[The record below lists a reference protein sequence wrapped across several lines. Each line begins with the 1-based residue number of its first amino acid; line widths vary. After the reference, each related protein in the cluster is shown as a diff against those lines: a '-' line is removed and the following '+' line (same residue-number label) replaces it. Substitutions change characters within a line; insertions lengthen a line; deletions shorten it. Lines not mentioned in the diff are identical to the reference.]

1 MLGNILLSI
10 VSICTFI
17 SYFPQIVKLLKTK
30 SSNDLRINSW
40 LLWVISSTA
49 YTLYAIIFSKDV
61 FMIFETSLE
70 LFFCLTILLLAVIYR
85 KNKDINIEK
94 NSK

>member
-1 MLGNILLSI
+1 M
-10 VSICTFI
+10 SICTFI
-17 SYFPQIVKLLKTK
+17 SYFPHIVKLLNTN

>member
-1 MLGNILLSI
+1 M
-10 VSICTFI
+10 SICTFI

>member
-10 VSICTFI
+10 VSACTFI
-17 SYFPQIVKLLKTK
+17 SYFPQILKLLKTK
-30 SSNDLRINSW
+30 SSNDLSINSW
-40 LLWVISSTA
+40 VLWVISSTA
-49 YTLYAIIFSKDV
+49 YTLYAIIVRDAC
-61 FMIFETSLE
+61 MIFQTSLE

>member
-1 MLGNILLSI
+1 M
-10 VSICTFI
+10 SICTFI
-17 SYFPQIVKLLKTK
+17 SYFQQIVKLLKTK